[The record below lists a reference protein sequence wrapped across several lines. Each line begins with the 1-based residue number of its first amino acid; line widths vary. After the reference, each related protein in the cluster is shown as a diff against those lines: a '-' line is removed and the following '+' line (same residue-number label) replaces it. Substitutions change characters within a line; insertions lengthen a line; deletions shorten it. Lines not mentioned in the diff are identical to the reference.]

1 MARQITLHLAGRPPA
16 TGGRRQPPCYC
27 LNHVYHEMAV
37 KGNRN
42 HLRNWRSRRMLV
54 LGGLRT
60 WERTNME
67 AQRHVDEKLLAFFPD
82 LIQVLFTAIVGAL
95 FTLMLLFGQPAA

>member
-1 MARQITLHLAGRPPA
+1 
-16 TGGRRQPPCYC
+16 
-27 LNHVYHEMAV
+27 
-37 KGNRN
+37 
-42 HLRNWRSRRMLV
+42 
-54 LGGLRT
+54 
-60 WERTNME
+60 ME